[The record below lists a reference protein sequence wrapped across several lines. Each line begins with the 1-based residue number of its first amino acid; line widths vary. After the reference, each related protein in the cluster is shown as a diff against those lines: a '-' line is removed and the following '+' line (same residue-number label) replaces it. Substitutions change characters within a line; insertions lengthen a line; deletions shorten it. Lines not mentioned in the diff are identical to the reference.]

1 MVLKNI
7 GILEIHFHVKF
18 LYSMMKITKTKNT
31 NVTVFTTKEIFSRIE
46 TYLDDKT
53 QYEFILKDENEGK
66 NSYLKKVERICNE
79 KIDLLFV
86 NTIQMSLLNIP
97 HYIKFNPKSKKILT
111 VHLANH
117 WLKKKFGF
125 NIKNIPRSLDATTC
139 IFLIRRS
146 ILPKYDGINVIYAPI
161 KDYIEKNTSYKNPVY
176 TLPFNFFDE
185 KKSIKQTKKD
195 GKIKFVVPGLIEIY
209 RRNYDLTI
217 DVFESLFETYNNKIS
232 LWLLGKPVGIG
243 GNKIIDRCKKLK
255 DMGYNI
261 SFSDGFIPEDKYN
274 RILMESDVIFSPLNV
289 ITKRVSGIQEVY
301 GKTEGSALIFEAIQ
315 YSKPLIVPEKFNIIE
330 QLRSST
336 LQYKTKDDLKNIFKD
351 LIIREDNLNKLLKEA
366 YKNSE
371 KFSIPVL
378 QEYFTKEIL
387 NKI

>member
-1 MVLKNI
+1 
-7 GILEIHFHVKF
+7 
-18 LYSMMKITKTKNT
+18 MKITKTKNT

-46 TYLDDKT
+46 TYLDDKS
-53 QYEFILKDENEGK
+53 QYEFILKDENESV
-66 NSYLKKVERICNE
+66 NSYLKKVEKICNE

-86 NTIQMSLLNIP
+86 NTIQMSLLNVP
-97 HYIKFNPKSKKILT
+97 HYIIFNPKSKKILT

-117 WLKKKFGF
+117 WLKKRFGF
-125 NIKNIPRSLDATTC
+125 NIKNIPRSLDATIC

-161 KDYIEKNTSYKNPVY
+161 KDYIEKNTTYKNPVY

-185 KKSIKQTKKD
+185 KKAIKQTKKD

-209 RRNYDLTI
+209 RRNYDLTL
-217 DVFESLFETYNNKIS
+217 DVFESLFEKYNNKIS

-274 RILMESDVIFSPLNV
+274 KILMESDVIFSPLNV
-289 ITKRVSGIQEVY
+289 ITKRVSGIKEVY

-315 YSKPLIVPEKFNIIE
+315 YSKPLIIPDEFKIIE
-330 QLRSST
+330 ELKSST

-351 LIIREDNLNKLLKEA
+351 LINREDKQNKLLKEA

-371 KFSIPVL
+371 KLSIPVL